1 MGIKRYVAM
10 ADNTIV
16 NAFKSNLTIRATG
29 SNAGYADIVET
40 FSVYGR
46 QGSSSVE
53 LSRILMKFPV
63 NSITTDRTN
72 GNIPA
77 SGSVN
82 FFLRL
87 YNAPHSKTVPQDY
100 TLVAEPI
107 SKDWQEGTGLDLE
120 TYNDETLQM
129 TGSNWMSASKTTA
142 WTKTGGDYISTA
154 NAAYPYRWYSQ
165 SFATGLEDMELD
177 ITGLVELWA
186 AGTVDNY
193 GVGIHLTGA
202 YEGYYKR
209 TNDGTYVG
217 WNENTTGS
225 TISYYTKRFFARGT
239 QYYFLRPTIEA
250 RWDSRTKDDRGDIYY
265 SSSLAP
271 VNDNINTLYLYNYV
285 RGILRDIPASG
296 DRTAGTDPIY
306 VSFYSGSDDNS
317 EPSGQA
323 ASSIATTRAAIS
335 LPTTLPRT
343 WVPDGINP
351 YVVTGAWVSTG
362 IYSASFAI
370 TGTAAPLT
378 KIFDVWHDG
387 TGKNAPWA
395 SVEFA
400 TSSFVPINLSAS
412 QVIQK
417 PTYHLN
423 ITNLKDLYRGD
434 EISRFNLF
442 IRQKYWKPTIY
453 TIATDSMESMTVQ
466 SASYRVF
473 RLMDGYEAI
482 PYGTGSDI
490 HTGLSYDISGNYFDF
505 DMNLLEPGYAYGFKF
520 SFYDPSLKSWTEQRE
535 IFKFRVEE
543 YEY

>member
-323 ASSIATTRAAIS
+323 ASSSATTRAAIS

-387 TGKNAPWA
+387 SGKNAPWA

>member
-16 NAFKSNLTIRATG
+16 NAFKSNLTTRATG

-72 GNIPA
+72 GAIPA

-100 TLVAEPI
+100 TLVVEPI

-154 NAAYPYRWYSQ
+154 NAAYPFRWYSQ

-209 TNDGTYVG
+209 ANDGTYVG
-217 WNENTTGS
+217 WNENPTGS

-250 RWDSRTKDDRGDIYY
+250 RWDSTTKDDRGDIYY

-285 RGILRDIPASG
+285 RGTLRDIPASG

-323 ASSIATTRAAIS
+323 ASSSATTRAAIS

-343 WVPDGINP
+343 WVPDDKNP

-362 IYSASFAI
+362 IYSASFAL
-370 TGTAAPLT
+370 TSTAAPLT

-387 TGKNAPWA
+387 SGKNAPWA

-400 TSSFVPINLSAS
+400 TSSFTPINLSAS
-412 QVIQK
+412 QAIQK

-453 TIATDSMESMTVQ
+453 TVATDSIESMTVQ

-482 PYGTGSDI
+482 PYGTGSNI

-520 SFYDPSLKSWTEQRE
+520 SFYDPSLRSWTEQRE